1 MVNKNVVILSDT
13 LNVRLIELLKETL
26 TGVKYNKEALK
37 DELNDLGKEHSK
49 LALQVEDFSVW
60 LVLEVEG

>member
-37 DELNDLGKEHSK
+37 DLGKEHSK